1 VRALL
6 LALIGGL
13 VLVAIFGPFLI
24 GPSGLELDL
33 NRDLQPGYGENGFRV
48 LTWLIYGARISLF
61 IAMTCTVISLLIGV
75 FYGALS
81 GYMGGLVDT
90 IMMRIVDI
98 LLAFPGIL
106 LALYIAAILKP
117 GISNLVVAL
126 CATGWVGYARV
137 ARSQVLAAKNQDYV
151 TAALALGASHT
162 RILLRHILPNIWGPL
177 WVQASFGVSAL
188 ILAEASLSFLG
199 LGVPLGTPSWGS
211 LLEQGVTYLFVA
223 PHLVLWPGFC
233 IALAVLIFNF
243 LGDWLRD
250 VRDPI

>member
-1 VRALL
+1 MK
-6 LALIGGL
+6 ALIWTIAAFVIFAL
-13 VLVAIFGPFLI
+13 VGPWLI

-33 NRDLQPGYGENGFRV
+33 SRDLQPGYGENGFHV
-48 LTWLIYGARISLF
+48 LTWLIYGARVSLS
-61 IAMTCTVISLLIGV
+61 IALICTVISLFIGV
-75 FYGALS
+75 IYGALS
-81 GYMGGLVDT
+81 GYMGGLADT
-90 IMMRIVDI
+90 MMMRLVDI

-151 TAALALGASHT
+151 TAALALGASHA
-162 RILLRHILPNIWGPL
+162 RILFRHILPNIWGPL

-199 LGVPLGTPSWGS
+199 LGVPPGTPSWGA
-211 LLEQGVTYLFVA
+211 LLDQGVTYLFVA
-223 PHLVLWPGFC
+223 PHLVLWPGLC
-233 IALAVLIFNF
+233 IAVAVLAFNF

>member
-1 VRALL
+1 MKAVVLTLVGVLL
-6 LALIGGL
+6 F
-13 VLVAIFGPFLI
+13 VAIFGPLII
-24 GPSGLELDL
+24 GPEGLELNL
-33 NRDLQPGYGENGFRV
+33 AHDLQPGYGENGFKV
-48 LTWLIYGARISLF
+48 LTWLVYGTRISLM
-61 IAMTCTVISLLIGV
+61 IACICTVISLGIGV
-75 FYGALS
+75 SYGAIS
-81 GYMGGLVDT
+81 GYMGGFADICL
-90 IMMRIVDI
+90 MRFVDI

-162 RILLRHILPNIWGPL
+162 RILFRHILPNIWGPL
-177 WVQASFGVSAL
+177 WVQASFGVSSL

-199 LGVPLGTPSWGS
+199 LGVPPGTPSWGA
-211 LLEQGVTYLFVA
+211 LLDQGVTYLFVA
-223 PHLVLWPGFC
+223 PHLVIWPGIC
-233 IALAVLIFNF
+233 IAVAVLVFNF

-250 VRDPI
+250 VRDPV